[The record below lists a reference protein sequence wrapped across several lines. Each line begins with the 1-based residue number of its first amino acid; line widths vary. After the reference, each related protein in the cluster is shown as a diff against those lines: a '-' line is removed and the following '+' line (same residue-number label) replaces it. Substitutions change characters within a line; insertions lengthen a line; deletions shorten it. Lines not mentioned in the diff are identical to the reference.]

1 MKSVSKVKIGAGY
14 ALLLA
19 ALFFSLFFVH
29 REMENLM
36 RSDSCDVQWTD
47 SLLALLREKDANTI
61 KMLRTSGASEGTMLS
76 EADIEQI
83 LARQDSAVIRQRVQ
97 HRVIAHRDT
106 VVTPVRK
113 KGFFRRLGEVFAPP
127 RKDTVIRVNTSL
139 EYATDTL
146 LAPYN
151 PADSLHEELRAVARQ
166 KRAVHTAVQRRKRD
180 LQRRSDLLA
189 VRIDS
194 LLKEHEAET
203 LLRARAEATYR
214 QEVRH
219 RSVRTIG
226 GIAAG
231 ALLLSVLFLVV
242 IGRDITRSNRYRR
255 ELEEARRRAEELLAV
270 REKLMLAIT
279 HDFKAPLGSIIG
291 YADLLVRLVEEER
304 QRLYVNHIRSS
315 SEHLLKLVTDLLDFH
330 SLELNKVEV
339 RRVAFRPLR
348 LLEEVCAG
356 FQPLVAA
363 KGLAFH
369 CDMDSRLAEP
379 CTGDPLRL
387 RQVVDNLLSN
397 AVKFTE
403 RGSITLTA
411 RYEGC
416 SLVIAVADTG
426 KGMQPADCERIF
438 REFTRLPDA
447 QGKEGFGLGL
457 SIVRMLVQLL
467 GGTIW
472 VDSVPGKGSTFTLCI
487 PTFLNEEPVDNEES
501 GRNEELRMKHEE
513 WGCAVMPQG
522 DSSFQLKRLLLIDDD
537 RIQLT
542 LTAAMLRQ
550 GGIDSVSC
558 LQPDELLDA
567 LRTDTFDA
575 LLTDVQMPAM
585 NGFDL
590 LALLRA
596 SNIPQACTLP
606 VIAVTARSD
615 MRREE
620 FVAHGFAGC
629 LHKPFTVGELL
640 GELEQAVDAPA
651 AEVPDS
657 PKELDFSSLTAFSAG
672 DPKEAKSIVESFLAE
687 TRLHAARLR
696 KAVECE
702 EVEEL
707 AAVSHKM
714 IPLFTLIGAT
724 EAVALMR
731 LLESSREAPFTNELK
746 AHALSLLACI
756 EEVKTQAQSFF
767 AALG

>member
-47 SLLALLREKDANTI
+47 SLLALLHEKDANTI
-61 KMLRTSGASEGTMLS
+61 KMLHTSGASEGTLLS

-127 RKDTVIRVNTSL
+127 REDTAIRVNTSL

-339 RRVAFRPLR
+339 RRVAFRPLH
-348 LLEEVCAG
+348 LLEEVYAG

-369 CDMDSRLAEP
+369 CDIDSRLAES

-411 RYEGC
+411 RYEGR

-447 QGKEGFGLGL
+447 QGEEGFGLGL

-467 GGTIW
+467 GGTIR

-487 PTFLNEEPVDNEES
+487 PAFLNEDPVDNEEPE
-501 GRNEELRMKHEE
+501 RDEE
-513 WGCAVMPQG
+513 WSCAVTPQG
-522 DSSFQLKRLLLIDDD
+522 GSSFQLKRLLLIDDD

-731 LLESSREAPFTNELK
+731 LLESSQEAPFTDELR

>member
-14 ALLLA
+14 AVLLA
-19 ALFFSLFFVH
+19 VLFFSLFFVR

-36 RSDSCDVQWTD
+36 RSDDHGVQWAD
-47 SLLALLREKDANTI
+47 SLLALLREKDDNMI
-61 KMLRTSGASEGTMLS
+61 KMLRTPGGSDGSVLS
-76 EADIEQI
+76 ADDIERV

-97 HRVIAHRDT
+97 HRVIARRDT

-113 KGFFRRLGEVFAPP
+113 KGFFRRLGEVFVPS
-127 RKDTVIRVNTSL
+127 RKDTAIRVNTSL

-151 PADSLHEELRAVARQ
+151 LADSLHEALRAVARQ

-180 LQRRSDLLA
+180 LQQRSDLLT

-194 LLKEHEAET
+194 LLKAYESET
-203 LLRARAEATYR
+203 LRQARAEAAYR
-214 QEVRH
+214 REVRH
-219 RSVRTIG
+219 RSARTIG
-226 GIAAG
+226 GIAVG
-231 ALLLSVLFLVV
+231 ALLLSVLFLAV

-291 YADLLVRLVEEER
+291 YADLLARLVEEER
-304 QRLYVNHIRSS
+304 QRLYVDHIRSA

-348 LLEEVCAG
+348 LLEEAYAG
-356 FQPLVAA
+356 FQPLTAA

-369 CDMDSRLAEP
+369 RDIDPRLAEP
-379 CTGDPLRL
+379 CMGDPLRL

-403 RGSITLTA
+403 RGSITLAA
-411 RYEGC
+411 RYEER

-426 KGMQPADCERIF
+426 KGMQPVDRERIF

-457 SIVRMLVQLL
+457 SIVRRLVQLL
-467 GGTIW
+467 GGVIR
-472 VDSVPGKGSTFTLCI
+472 VESVPGAGSTFTVRI
-487 PTFLNEEPVDNEES
+487 PAFEKE
-501 GRNEELRMKHEE
+501 
-513 WGCAVMPQG
+513 
-522 DSSFQLKRLLLIDDD
+522 DSSSSIPPSSLKQGSSSPWKRLLLIDDD

-567 LRTDTFDA
+567 LRTGTYDA

-596 SNIPQACTLP
+596 SNIPQARTIP

-620 FVAHGFAGC
+620 LVAQGFAGC

-640 GELEQAVDAPA
+640 GELGQAGEAPGREEVTEE
-651 AEVPDS
+651 AEGT
-657 PKELDFSSLTAFSAG
+657 KALDFSPLTAFSAG
-672 DPKEAKSIVESFLAE
+672 DPEEAKSIVESFLAE

-696 KAVECE
+696 RAVERE
-702 EVEEL
+702 EADEL

-714 IPLFTLIGAT
+714 IPLFTLVGAT

-731 LLESSREAPFTNELK
+731 LLESAHGAPFTGELR
-746 AHALSLLACI
+746 AQALSLLARV
-756 EEVKTQAQSFF
+756 EEVVEQAQSFF

>member
-19 ALFFSLFFVH
+19 ALFFSLFFVR
-29 REMENLM
+29 REMESLM

-127 RKDTVIRVNTSL
+127 REDTAIRVNTSL

-194 LLKEHEAET
+194 LLKEHEAEA
-203 LLRARAEATYR
+203 LLRARAEAAYR

-226 GIAAG
+226 GIAVG
-231 ALLLSVLFLVV
+231 ALLLSVLFLII

-339 RRVAFRPLR
+339 RRVAFRPLH
-348 LLEEVCAG
+348 LLEEVYAG
-356 FQPLVAA
+356 FQPLTAA

-369 CDMDSRLAEP
+369 CDIDSRLAES

-411 RYEGC
+411 RYEGR

-447 QGKEGFGLGL
+447 QGEEGFGLGL

-467 GGTIW
+467 GGTIR

-487 PTFLNEEPVDNEES
+487 PAFLNEDPVDNEEPE
-501 GRNEELRMKHEE
+501 RDEDLRMKNGAALSHRT
-513 WGCAVMPQG
+513 QG
-522 DSSFQLKRLLLIDDD
+522 GSSFQLKRLLLIDDD

-596 SNIPQACTLP
+596 SNIPQACTIP

-640 GELEQAVDAPA
+640 DELGQAGEAPKA
-651 AEVPDS
+651 TEAPDS

-724 EAVALMR
+724 KAVALMR

-756 EEVKTQAQSFF
+756 EEVKTQVQSFF